1 MDGPVQI
8 PFKSFIRLQPNGTT
22 ALYLQIVFEFIK
34 AIQMGLLPEG
44 TKLPGTRLLCKVLLV
59 NRNTLVK
66 AFQDLESQGWI
77 QIVPNKGTFILSA
90 EMQRKNS
97 GKTIFSDKI
106 DENSVP
112 FSFKI
117 STLLDNPVEGKMLSS
132 RFNDGL
138 PDLRL
143 VHTDVLARLYVA
155 QLKRQQNVNSWE
167 KMQAEA
173 HENFKSQLSN
183 LLNVTRGLRISTAN
197 LLTTSNHEASLYLA
211 TKVLISA
218 GDKVAVASP
227 GYYLANMTLAD
238 SGAKIISVPVDDE
251 GIDVQYLSEIC
262 KENQLR
268 LLYLTSSY
276 HYPTTIQLSPKR
288 RIEIVELSKQYN
300 FIILEDDYDFDLHFD
315 NNPILPLTAFD
326 SHKNIIYVGSFGKLL
341 PSGFGY
347 GFVTGPVPFIAEL
360 QKHQNLL
367 ESKID
372 PIKEQV
378 LANYIDEG
386 ELYRQHKKN
395 KKVYKERRDYFC
407 FLLENKLGNRIK
419 FKVPE
424 RGLAVWIEFL
434 DKFSLMSLQKECF
447 RNDLLLPMN
456 VLYQTKTIT
465 AVRLGFGHLTLGEM
479 ELAVSNLANS
489 LEKVVMRSKAT
500 EAYKI

>member
-1 MDGPVQI
+1 MSSPVQI
-8 PFKSFIRLQPNGTT
+8 PIQSFIRLNPMESTPI
-22 ALYLQIVFEFIK
+22 YLQIVFEFIK
-34 AIQMGLLPEG
+34 AIQMGRLIEG
-44 TKLPGTRLLCKVLLV
+44 SKLPGSRILCKSLDV
-59 NRNTLVK
+59 NRNTLIK

-77 QIVPNKGTFILSA
+77 KIVPNKGTFILSS
-90 EMQRKNS
+90 EIQRKNS
-97 GKTIFSDKI
+97 GKAIFSDKI
-106 DENSVP
+106 DGDSVP
-112 FSFKI
+112 FSFKV
-117 STLLDNPVEGKMLSS
+117 STLLDNPVEGKILSS

-173 HENFKSQLSN
+173 HGNFKSQLSN
-183 LLNVTRGLRISTAN
+183 LLNLTRGLRVSTAN

-218 GDKVAVASP
+218 GDRVAVASP
-227 GYYLANMTLAD
+227 GYYFANMTLAD
-238 SGAKIISVPVDDE
+238 SGAKIVSIPVDDE
-251 GIDVQYLSEIC
+251 GIDVKYLHEIC
-262 KENQLR
+262 KENPLR

-276 HYPTTIQLSPKR
+276 HYPTTIPLSPKR

-326 SHKNIIYVGSFGKLL
+326 SYKNIIYVGSFGKLL

-347 GFVTGPVPFIAEL
+347 GFVTGPVPFIEEL

-378 LANYIDEG
+378 LANYINDG

-395 KKVYKERRDYFC
+395 KKVYKERRDHFC
-407 FLLENKLGNRIK
+407 SLLENKLGNRIK

-465 AVRLGFGHLTLGEM
+465 AVRLGFGHLTLDEM
-479 ELAVSNLANS
+479 EQAVAIFANS
-489 LEKVVMRSKAT
+489 LNEILINSKAN
-500 EAYKI
+500 